1 MHCLITLRFYQDFL
15 PMFRLLLLGIGS
27 IIATLIILHLID
39 VIISLI
45 RKNKKKRFAK
55 SCYMDLKNSYNALM
69 IAKEMYKDAEALDD
83 PIEKSKKTHDFK
95 VMFNE
100 SLTVLKNPINYQYS
114 ELLPKEYQTEIEK
127 FKESSKYSLN

>member
-15 PMFRLLLLGIGS
+15 PMFRLLLLGVGS

-69 IAKEMYKDAEALDD
+69 IAKELYKDAETLND
-83 PIEKSKKTHDFK
+83 PIEQAKKKSDF
-95 VMFNE
+95 VGMYNE
-100 SLTVLKNPINYQYS
+100 ALRVLRNSSNYQYS
-114 ELLPKEYQTEIEK
+114 YLLSKDCQIEIEE
-127 FKESSKYSLN
+127 FKESSRHSLT